1 LGVKCWFMIAHAH
14 GAAPRRLAPGLAIA
28 VVSVGLGTLAGC
40 GGGRLESASLS
51 FSGGDRSPPGASS
64 YDVALSVFGDSACH
78 GATPD
83 PSFTMTLND
92 AALAYEN
99 CLASASGFLDD
110 ATFTLR
116 LRDGDDSA
124 EVVVTDLFPG
134 LHATISNPAEGQIA
148 PGSIFDVTVPRA
160 LQFETPVQFGA
171 AFNYLDGDD
180 PEFLGDVTNPTAGD
194 GVIHVLAPMHPG
206 HFTLWIAMSVP
217 PPASYPDLQPKG
229 TVLSCSGV
237 SSCSAFG
244 APDIG
249 PLAVDVGTTVPPAN

>member
-1 LGVKCWFMIAHAH
+1 MLAMTALARG
-14 GAAPRRLAPGLAIA
+14 GRPRRAAPGLALA
-28 VVSVGLGTLAGC
+28 PALLAVGLGTLAGC

-51 FSGGDRSPPGASS
+51 LWGGDLSPVGASG
-64 YDVALSVFGDSACH
+64 YNVVLSVFGESACQ

-92 AALAYEN
+92 AALAYQD
-99 CLASASGFLDD
+99 CLASASGFLED

-134 LHATISNPAEGQIA
+134 LHATISNPAGGPVA
-148 PGSIFDVTVPRA
+148 PGAIFDVTVPPA
-160 LQFETPVQFGA
+160 LQFEAPLRFGA
-171 AFNYLDGDD
+171 VFTYLDADD
-180 PEFLGDVTNPTAGD
+180 PAFPGDVTNPTADG
-194 GVIHVLAPMHPG
+194 GVIHVLAPMHAG
-206 HFTLWIAMSVP
+206 HFTLWISMSVA
-217 PPASYPDLQPKG
+217 PPASYPDLQPKA
-229 TVLSCSGV
+229 TVVSCSGL

-249 PLAVDVGTTVPPAN
+249 PLAVEVGTTAAPAN